1 MRNGGWDMILNDCV
15 DVKKLQELQDA
26 FSDFAGLEAVVVDA
40 EGSSLILWIKRQRVP
55 PGC

>member
-1 MRNGGWDMILNDCV
+1 MILNDCV

-40 EGSSLILWIKRQRVP
+40 EGERLTQGHDFQGEETEDRKSVV
-55 PGC
+55 